1 MRATRCALL
10 EDTIKKISFSEMA
23 TEEHLDLL
31 PGIVGRVGIV
41 TGLHLIDGL
50 GAPVAQRFDE

>member
-1 MRATRCALL
+1 
-10 EDTIKKISFSEMA
+10 MA

-41 TGLHLIDGL
+41 TGLRLIDGL